1 MNMKRVIIVGTMI
14 VTMSFAGTA
23 WSKSAITPIP
33 LAKWSIISMN
43 ATDQSEQNE
52 DALLHALNQTTDA
65 EFVQDLYAGKSLRMI
80 AEENDG
86 DIDAVIALQV
96 TQLSKQLD
104 ERLANGSISLEQYT
118 AQQSELIS
126 LVTESA
132 NTSYLS
138 I

>member
-65 EFVQDLYAGKSLRMI
+65 ELVQDLYAGKSLRMI

-86 DIDAVIALQV
+86 DINAVIALQV

-118 AQQSELIS
+118 VQQSELIS
-126 LVTESA
+126 LVTKSA
-132 NTSYLS
+132 NTSYVF

>member
-43 ATDQSEQNE
+43 PTDQSEQKE

-65 EFVQDLYAGKSLRMI
+65 ELVQDLYAGKSLRMI

-86 DIDAVIALQV
+86 DINAVIALQV

-118 AQQSELIS
+118 VQQSELIS
-126 LVTESA
+126 LVTKSA
-132 NTSYLS
+132 NTSYVF

>member
-65 EFVQDLYAGKSLRMI
+65 EFVRDLYAGKSLRMI
-80 AEENDG
+80 AEQNDG

-132 NTSYLS
+132 NTSYLP